1 MRQLIPCL
9 LPGVAAVLGVLGGA
23 AVPRQSSAAE
33 PAVELLKNPGFD
45 EPLDGKGLPRDW
57 STSADR
63 ILWREGVYLSKN
75 YAIASRAG
83 AYVLASQEIRL
94 KPGQR
99 YTIRLTLK
107 GDGGALG
114 GALILHGEE
123 RPQREMPLLWNVQP
137 SAEYETYAGTFTAPN
152 PVARLLIYNV
162 ARKGMIE
169 YDRVSLREGE
179 PDEPI
184 IGQLS
189 LRESTGRWAK
199 CRNPAHRLGRALAGG
214 PVTACFTLRTFLLL
228 RDTVELAR
236 RIDLDYDVIHTGYD
250 GDECVSDTARRAAAA
265 ERRPLRGLRCRQ
277 PAIEHPGQDDPRAG
291 GSRSRAGHLGG
302 FGQATRFLSA
312 DQWKTVD
319 ELALSPR
326 AIPWQHMPE
335 KISPRS
341 RRPSARGRPC
351 GWCSPRPPRGSGD
364 CCPAKT
370 RWRPQS
376 RGSLNTGNGG
386 TRCLPGPSSGR
397 RNARAGRA
405 AITENNQGRLA
416 VAADSARKTPS
427 CGSSGGAAGRF
438 VSMGRSCATPQA
450 AALADDGRA
459 CRSRT
464 ICPPDP

>member
-162 ARKGMIE
+162 VRKGMIE

-189 LRESTGRWAK
+189 LREIDRPLGEVPETRHIDWAA
-199 CRNPAHRLGRALAGG
+199 PLAGG

-228 RDTVELAR
+228 RDTVELAQ

-250 GDECVSDTARRAAAA
+250 GDECVSDTARRATQRLSEGRYEVYVVASRLSNILAKTIR
-265 ERRPLRGLRCRQ
+265 ERVEAGAGLV
-277 PAIEHPGQDDPRAG
+277 ILE
-291 GSRSRAGHLGG
+291 G

-319 ELALSPR
+319 DSHYLRA

-335 KISPRS
+335 KILSSVEEGAIGKGRAV
-341 RRPSARGRPC
+341 RLVFPSATAGLGIAAQRKL
-351 GWCSPRPPRGSGD
+351 D
-364 CCPAKT
+364 
-370 RWRPQS
+370 
-376 RGSLNTGNGG
+376 GG
-386 TRCLPGPSSGR
+386 L
-397 RNARAGRA
+397 
-405 AITENNQGRLA
+405 Q
-416 VAADSARKTPS
+416 VAA
-427 CGSSGGAAGRF
+427 
-438 VSMGRSCATPQA
+438 V
-450 AALADDGRA
+450 
-459 CRSRT
+459 
-464 ICPPDP
+464 